1 MKTIMA
7 TLAAVSMLTLTACED
22 LFDEGGL
29 QPDGSKPSLTVNNP
43 SNNQSIIPSKGL
55 RVNITA
61 VDKDEFNSINFT
73 VKGNSAENSII
84 DFKKLANKNV
94 LEFDTLLSLNAFMP
108 GDYTLSISATD
119 KRTNVTVQDV
129 KFSVR

>member
-1 MKTIMA
+1 MA